1 MPPRAIIIIV
11 VVLGALLILG
21 ARLAAQRGHLTSRA
35 AKLVTVAVI
44 AVGGIIV
51 MLYPFLGFQETVGG

>member
-11 VVLGALLILG
+11 VVLGALIIVG

-35 AKLVTVAVI
+35 SKLVMIGVI
-44 AVGGIIV
+44 AVGGIVV
-51 MLYPFLGFQETVGG
+51 MFYPFLGFHETVGG